1 MQTMNSTIEWLNWI
15 FGIIGGPLIIT
26 NIVTLVNINSSKK
39 KAKAEAVTVE
49 ISNLRETMEVMRKS
63 YESTIIQVDK
73 RVDKLQEDFTDI
85 NNKYQERVI
94 AIRQAY
100 ICKVPSEECP
110 VLIKQFSFDEQHEC
124 EECEGCSKNKNL
136 KEKIQ

>member
-1 MQTMNSTIEWLNWI
+1 MLSSSVEWLNWVV
-15 FGIIGGPLIIT
+15 GIIGGPLIIT

-63 YESTIIQVDK
+63 YESTIVQVDK
-73 RVDKLQEDFTDI
+73 RVDKLQNDLADI
-85 NNKYQERVI
+85 NSKYQERVI

-110 VLIKQFSFDEQHEC
+110 VLMKQFSFDEQHEC
-124 EECEGCSKNKNL
+124 EECEGCSKNKAL
-136 KEKIQ
+136 KDKVQ

>member
-1 MQTMNSTIEWLNWI
+1 MFENIGWVE
-15 FGIIGGPLIIT
+15 GIIGVLGAISVT

-49 ISNLRETMEVMRKS
+49 ISNLRETMQVMRDS
-63 YESTIIQVDK
+63 YTNTLKQVDK
-73 RVDKLQEDFTDI
+73 RVDKLQDELSDI
-85 NNKYQERVI
+85 NQKYQERVI

-110 VLIKQFSFDEQHEC
+110 VLMKQLSFDELHEC
-124 EECEGCSKNKNL
+124 EECTGCNKSKAI
-136 KEKIQ
+136 KEEEQQ

>member
-1 MQTMNSTIEWLNWI
+1 MFENIGWVE
-15 FGIIGGPLIIT
+15 GIIGVLSAISVT

-49 ISNLRETMEVMRKS
+49 ISNLRETMQVMRDS
-63 YESTIIQVDK
+63 YTNTLQQVDK
-73 RVDKLQEDFTDI
+73 RVDKLQDELSDI
-85 NNKYQERVI
+85 NQKYQERVI

-110 VLIKQFSFDEQHEC
+110 VLMKQLAFDELHEC
-124 EECEGCSKNKNL
+124 EECSGCNRL
-136 KEKIQ
+136 KENKEEQQ